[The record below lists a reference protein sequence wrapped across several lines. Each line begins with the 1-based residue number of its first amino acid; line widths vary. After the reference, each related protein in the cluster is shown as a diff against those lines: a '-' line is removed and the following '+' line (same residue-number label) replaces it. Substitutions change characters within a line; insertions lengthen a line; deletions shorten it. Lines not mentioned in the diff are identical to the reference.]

1 MANFG
6 PLSRGKP
13 FINPALIAVNP
24 FILNGKGNGS
34 LATKLI
40 STDISR
46 LTCYNGIGK
55 LPNENKDWKST

>member
-6 PLSRGKP
+6 SLSRGKP

-34 LATKLI
+34 LVTKLI
-40 STDISR
+40 STDISGLR
-46 LTCYNGIGK
+46 CYNGIGK